1 MLEKVNDNDGPP
13 SCEDLDALHAGDS
26 DSDDGD
32 ENEPESDDEY

>member
-1 MLEKVNDNDGPP
+1 MLEKVNDNDEPP
-13 SCEDLDALHAGDS
+13 PCKDPEALYARDS